1 LIRLAVR
8 CRPQLA
14 ERVLAE
20 LVQLAPGGVEEDQ
33 GDGYVEFAIYGAPGE
48 LPELPDL
55 EAVAGDGLVEITSA
69 EVPEDWADRWQDFH
83 KPLLVG
89 GRLWVRP
96 SWEEPREGAV
106 DLVID
111 PGRAFGTGAHATTR
125 MCLELLV
132 EAADT
137 GAAAGPLVDWGTGSG
152 VLAIAAAKLG
162 FGPIVA
168 CDHESAALE
177 AARQNAAANG
187 VELELRRSNLRTDAP
202 PMAPS
207 AVANLTAPILREI
220 APRLEAVPE
229 RLICSGLLAREADD
243 VCEAFAARGLVE
255 HSRRAEGDWVAALL
269 TKPTISETAPA
280 SFGAKA
286 PHRHTSETAPASF
299 GAKAPHSND

>member
-111 PGRAFGTGAHATTR
+111 PGRAFGTGAHPTTR

-132 EAADT
+132 ELADA
-137 GAAAGPLVDWGTGSG
+137 GAAAGPLADWGTGSG
-152 VLAIAAAKLG
+152 VLAIGAAKLG

-168 CDHESAALE
+168 CDHEPAALE

-187 VELELRRSNLRTDAP
+187 VELELRRSNLRTDP
-202 PMAPS
+202 PPTAPS
-207 AVANLTAPILREI
+207 AIANLTAPILREI
-220 APRLEAVPE
+220 ASRLEVVPK
-229 RLICSGLLAREADD
+229 RLICSGLLASEADD
-243 VCEAFAARGLVE
+243 VGEAFAARGLVE
-255 HSRRAEGDWVAALL
+255 RSRRAEGDWVATSL
-269 TKPTISETAPA
+269 TKA
-280 SFGAKA
+280 G
-286 PHRHTSETAPASF
+286 TSETAPASF
-299 GAKAPHSND
+299 GAKAPHSA